1 MRIEVPHRITSKM
14 VLEIRQSWERLGLS
28 SESQGFQVHEF
39 LRDVGDI
46 LRGGGVAKVQPPC
59 GCLWVTDESDSI
71 VCDKHAAE
79 LWKEIERGGK
89 KEMVFEREVQHG

>member
-1 MRIEVPHRITSKM
+1 MRIEVPHRITSEM

-28 SESQGFQVHEF
+28 SESQGFQIHEF
-39 LRDVGDI
+39 LRDVKDI
-46 LRGGGVAKVQPPC
+46 LRGEGVAKVQPPC
-59 GCLWVTDESDSI
+59 GCLWVMGEFDSI

-89 KEMVFEREVQHG
+89 KEMAFGREVQHG